1 MSKSFVDN
9 TSDVV
14 VRSLRGIVRV
24 TPSLVLDTTE
34 KIIFRRDLLGRAGI
48 ASTKVLLLSG
58 GGSGHEPAH
67 AGFVGEGMLDVAVA
81 GNVFAPPSAS
91 QIFKALKA
99 FPSEQGT
106 LIIMKNCTG
115 DALSFGLATEKARAA
130 ELKCKL
136 LIVGGDITIP
146 RKPGL
151 TVGRRGLAG
160 VALVHKIAGAAAAEG
175 EVLTCSC
182 HIHVDMADLREKR
195 ESRRCIF
202 GCRISRTEP
211 GHDRRI
217 HNEPGAQRAIIKPLD
232 EVVKQLLRW
241 LLSENER
248 AHSFLQFAKT
258 DEIALTINNLAQ
270 LSSDYGITPKRLI
283 RGTLVSSINGLG
295 FSITLLKL
303 NDRIIPLLDR
313 VTDAPG

>member
-1 MSKSFVDN
+1 MYAMSA
-9 TSDVV
+9 
-14 VRSLRGIVRV
+14 
-24 TPSLVLDTTE
+24 TTV
-34 KIIFRRDLLGRAGI
+34 ISGLRDLLGRAGI

-81 GNVFAPPSAS
+81 GNVFASPSAS

-115 DALSFGLATEKARAA
+115 DALSFGLATEKARAPG
-130 ELKCKL
+130 LKCKL
-136 LIVGGDITIP
+136 LIVGGDIAIP

-151 TVGRRGLAG
+151 TVGRRGLAS
-160 VALVHKIAGAAAAEG
+160 VALVHKIAGAAAVEGASLEDVYSVAESVAQNLATIG
-175 EVLTCSC
+175 VSLQRC
-182 HIHVDMADLREKR
+182 HV
-195 ESRRCIF
+195 
-202 GCRISRTEP
+202 P
-211 GHDRRI
+211 GRAIDPEDGVGI
-217 HNEPGAQRAIIKPLD
+217 HNEPGAQRATIKPLD

-241 LLSENER
+241 LLGENER

-258 DEIALTINNLAQ
+258 DEIALTINNLGGLSVLELHAILDETMAQ

-283 RGTLVSSINGLG
+283 RGTLVTSINGLG

-303 NDRIIPLLDR
+303 NDRMIPLLDR